1 MVMSETKFEQFD
13 FVLDDTS
20 YETLNSRKFKE
31 RRAWAPP
38 EPDKMKARIP
48 GTILQVYVKEGQA
61 VKRGD
66 PVLVLEAMKMANDLA
81 SPADGTIKAVHV
93 KEGDTVPKGELLV
106 ELKMVGGK

>member
-1 MVMSETKFEQFD
+1 MSESKPEKLD
-13 FVLDDTS
+13 FILDDTS

-38 EPDKMKARIP
+38 EPDKMRARIP
-48 GTILQVYVKEGQA
+48 GTILKVYVKEGQK
-61 VKRGD
+61 VLRGD

-81 SPADGTIKAVHV
+81 SPSDGTVKAVHV

-106 ELKMVGGK
+106 ELEMVRGK